1 MTSIP
6 PSRHESEPDC
16 TMVSRT
22 ASIPSPPTGAVA
34 HCLLVVEGSER
45 GKNLEI
51 GLLPVAVGRA
61 GDNDLALADPF
72 VSTHHCAVG
81 FADGEIWVEDLG
93 ATNGGFLDGR
103 RIVGKVVWPMAAT
116 LQVGKQMLRHEY
128 RHRSALRE
136 SDELAKDL
144 RRAAGYVWRA
154 CRRRPCA

>member
-1 MTSIP
+1 
-6 PSRHESEPDC
+6 
-16 TMVSRT
+16 MVSRT

-128 RHRSALRE
+128 RHRSALRQ